1 MSLLEATDKKPRGDK
16 RAVMPQT
23 LHVSVDEKA
32 YALVERNFLTA
43 DYKEERRWQFIYVLR
58 DGEVAEWVRDLGP
71 AKNFTAPEYR
81 LFSLFED
88 SVGHLMELADKD
100 RWGDD
105 YWQKYAAEKR
115 AESTIV
121 DDFKRYIDEA
131 LKQKA
136 NQSTFGPAFNR
147 QRNLFAR
154 RK

>member
-1 MSLLEATDKKPRGDK
+1 MSQLEATDQKPRGDK

-23 LHVSVDEKA
+23 LYISVDEPA

-58 DGEVAEWVRDLGP
+58 DGEVAEWVLDLGP
-71 AKNFTAPEYR
+71 AKDFKAPEYR

-88 SVGHLMELADKD
+88 SVGFLMETADKD

-105 YWQKYAAEKR
+105 YWQKYAAEKF

-121 DDFKRYIDEA
+121 DDFKRFIGEA
-131 LKQKA
+131 LKQHR
-136 NQSTFGPAFNR
+136 NQSTFGPGFTK